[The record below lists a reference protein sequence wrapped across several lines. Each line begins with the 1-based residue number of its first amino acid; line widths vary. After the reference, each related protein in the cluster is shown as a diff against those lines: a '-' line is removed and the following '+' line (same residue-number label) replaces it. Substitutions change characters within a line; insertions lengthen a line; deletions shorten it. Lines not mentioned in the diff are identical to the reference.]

1 MYLQALKRLYARIPT
16 ASAVGSS
23 IIPPPHHLLHT
34 TCYSRITEWGV
45 ETDSDWATVN
55 ILNEPLVTTIP

>member
-16 ASAVGSS
+16 AEAVGSVNYS
-23 IIPPPHHLLHT
+23 TPTSFTSHYLLQQD
-34 TCYSRITEWGV
+34 YRVGV